1 MSFSPHTSVPSRTQ
15 RRLKY
20 QRDLEAPAVVAIAAT
35 LPKFPAEALEREL
48 CGRRARP
55 IISSRTHTIQTT
67 VDVDKVDWW
76 NLNEGPLLT
85 FPTLSE
91 GFFSG
96 KKRKR
101 KKREAPKFSY
111 IHPAPVSKKF
121 RAMVWQ
127 FFPAL
132 DKDSAYWR
140 FFSYLIV
147 GDFFDRDS
155 GQLILSREVV
165 AEAMGKAG
173 DKNVKA
179 KEFIERFKRDVMGD
193 RFDYQ
198 KTCVAKMQ
206 ARYLK
211 KLDLPEELGVAM
223 EAEDFIGQ
231 AGKVNLSDG
240 RAYDGK
246 KAAAYRKRLKNA
258 AMQASESAR
267 NPEAREMLIYL
278 NNLPHNLFT
287 KIWKHSKEVK
297 AMLAAMPEGRSKQQI
312 KAYMR
317 GIMRE
322 PQPFYAPSKGLGDR
336 IFGIGGNMTM
346 VGEEIRQRLAPEWY
360 EADLKNSQLAILAR
374 IAEIK
379 EVESFLRHGGDVWSE
394 FCHHMGV
401 PSEKWREGKRALKG
415 CLYPA
420 TYCMG
425 IDKLKKTVIETFNEQ
440 GLVGDPKRFLS
451 HWIIKEL
458 LKARTRL
465 GKTIQKHGGMETCY
479 GRFIERK
486 EIDACDFEGA
496 ETQTHQIM
504 ALVAQA
510 LEMHIIY
517 PAFELAKNKREEFT
531 ITLAQH
537 DGFSV
542 KFHRR
547 ADHWRREIKKKVQE
561 RINGWEIRTVLE
573 WKDPKGLSIA

>member
-1 MSFSPHTSVPSRTQ
+1 VCSS
-15 RRLKY
+15 
-20 QRDLEAPAVVAIAAT
+20 DL
-35 LPKFPAEALEREL
+35 LP
-48 CGRRARP
+48 
-55 IISSRTHTIQTT
+55 
-67 VDVDKVDWW
+67 D
-76 NLNEGPLLT
+76 
-85 FPTLSE
+85 
-91 GFFSG
+91 GFLSG

-101 KKREAPKFSY
+101 KKREAPEFSY

-121 RAMVWQ
+121 RAMVRQ
-127 FFPAL
+127 VFPAL
-132 DKDSAYWR
+132 DKDPAYWR
-140 FFSYLIV
+140 FFSYLIA
-147 GDFFDRDS
+147 GDFFDHDS

-173 DKNVKA
+173 DKNPNAWK
-179 KEFIERFKRDVMGD
+179 FFERFKRDVMGE
-193 RFDYQ
+193 RFAVSEGWIP
-198 KTCVAKMQ
+198 KIR
-206 ARYLK
+206 ARLLEK
-211 KLDLPEELGVAM
+211 FNLPEQLHAAL
-223 EAEDFIGQ
+223 EAEDFFGKT
-231 AGKVNLSDG
+231 GKVNLSDG
-240 RAYDGK
+240 RAYNGK
-246 KAAAYRKRLKNA
+246 KAAAFRKRLKNA
-258 AMQASESAR
+258 AMQASEWAK
-267 NPEAREMLIYL
+267 NHEAREMLIYL

-287 KIWKHSKEVK
+287 KIWKHGKEVK
-297 AMLAAMPEGRSKQQI
+297 AVVAAMPEGRSKQQI

-346 VGEEIRQRLAPEWY
+346 VGEEIRQRLAPDWY

-379 EVESFLRHGGDVWSE
+379 EVESFLRHGGDVWSDL
-394 FCHHMGV
+394 CQHMGV
-401 PSEKWREGKRALKG
+401 PPEKKREGKRALKG

-425 IDKLKKTVIETFNEQ
+425 IDNLKKTVIETFKEQ
-440 GLVGDPKRFLS
+440 GLIGDPKRFLG

-465 GKTIQKHGGMETCY
+465 GETIERQGGMETCY

-486 EIDACDFEGA
+486 EEDPSDVQGE

-517 PAFELAKNKREEFT
+517 PAFELAKANREEFT

-547 ADHWRREIKKKVQE
+547 ADHWKREIQNKVQE
-561 RINGWEIRTVLE
+561 RINHWKIRTVLE
-573 WKDPKGLSIA
+573 WKDSKGLQ

>member
-1 MSFSPHTSVPSRTQ
+1 VIST
-15 RRLKY
+15 
-20 QRDLEAPAVVAIAAT
+20 AV
-35 LPKFPAEALEREL
+35 PKFPAEAFERL
-48 CGRRARP
+48 RHGKP
-55 IISSRTHTIQTT
+55 IISARTYPLRSV

-85 FPTLSE
+85 FPTLPE
-91 GFFSG
+91 GFLSG

-101 KKREAPKFSY
+101 KRREAPEFSY

-121 RAMVWQ
+121 RAMVRQ

-132 DKDSAYWR
+132 DKDPAYWR
-140 FFSYLIV
+140 FFSYLIA

-155 GQLILSREVV
+155 GQLILSREAV

-173 DKNVKA
+173 DKNPKA
-179 KEFIERFKRDVMGD
+179 GEFFDRFKRDVMGE
-193 RFDYQ
+193 RFVVS
-198 KTCVAKMQ
+198 KGWIPKIR
-206 ARYLK
+206 ARLLE
-211 KLDLPEELGVAM
+211 KLDLPEQLQAAL
-223 EAEDFIGQ
+223 EAEDFFGQ

-240 RAYDGK
+240 RAYNGK
-246 KAAAYRKRLKNA
+246 KATAYRKRLKNA
-258 AMQASESAR
+258 AMQASEWAK
-267 NPEAREMLIYL
+267 NYEAREMLIYL

-287 KIWKHSKEVK
+287 KIWKHGKQVK
-297 AMLAAMPEGRSKQQI
+297 AMVAAMPEGRSKQQI
-312 KAYMR
+312 TAYMR

-322 PQPFYAPSKGLGDR
+322 PQPFYAPSGGQGDR

-379 EVESFLRHGGDVWSE
+379 EVESFLIHGGDVWSE
-394 FCHHMGV
+394 LCQHMGV
-401 PSEKWREGKRALKG
+401 PPEKKREGKRALKG

-420 TYCMG
+420 VYCMG
-425 IDKLKKTVIETFNEQ
+425 RKKLKKTVIDKFKEQ
-440 GLVGDPKRFLS
+440 GLVGDPKRFMS
-451 HWIIKEL
+451 HWIIKQL

-465 GKTIQKHGGMETCY
+465 GNTIEKQGGMETCY

-486 EIDACDFEGA
+486 EGDPSGLQEE

-517 PAFELAKNKREEFT
+517 PAFELAKENREEFT

-547 ADHWRREIKKKVQE
+547 ADHWKREIQKKVQE
-561 RINGWEIRTVLE
+561 RIKYWKIRTVLE
-573 WKDPKGLSIA
+573 WKDPKVL